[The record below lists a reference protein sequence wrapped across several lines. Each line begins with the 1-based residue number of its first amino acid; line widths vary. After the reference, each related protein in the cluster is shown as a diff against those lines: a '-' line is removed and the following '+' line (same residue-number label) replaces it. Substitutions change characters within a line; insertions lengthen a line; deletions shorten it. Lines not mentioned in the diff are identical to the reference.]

1 MRPLEQ
7 NSSDHEMQKPE
18 EKQPCSNEKKTA
30 MAELDRARNQ
40 RTSQNSAA
48 NESNEAMTETP
59 NAQPTPCL
67 MRRIH
72 EMNKK

>member
-1 MRPLEQ
+1 
-7 NSSDHEMQKPE
+7 MQKPE
-18 EKQPCSNEKKTA
+18 EKQPCSNGKKTA

-40 RTSQNSAA
+40 RTTCQNSAA
-48 NESNEAMTETP
+48 NELKEAMTKTP